1 MVLSRFKSLIGSG
14 KTLILWGL
22 IALSFA
28 MFPKIAH
35 ADPSDISA
43 ASRSVVRVALINVKD
58 GKNELVSHG
67 SGVAIAGDKI
77 LTNAHV
83 VEELRFDPNLRIG
96 IIPSEGATNYAAEII
111 AYSPKNDLAL
121 LQISGKGRI
130 TAANLFIGPVV
141 DGSDV
146 FAIGYPGTVDI
157 AQGLSLADM
166 IRPTPPVKT
175 KGNTSAG
182 RSAKDFNTLLHTAP
196 IGGGN
201 SGGPLV
207 DSCGRI
213 VGINS
218 FGTLSNGNDAEFFF
232 AIAASEITKFLR
244 QANVRIATSNS
255 VCRSVAELTREE
267 NERAEKANRKIESQ
281 QRAEQEAL
289 DDKLEE
295 YRRIA
300 TYQVMEARENRTAL
314 TFLLLIIAL
323 AIGGGSYIMFD
334 KQHRVAAKL
343 MVGGSVLAIIC
354 AAISF
359 AGRPNFN
366 TIEDIIAALK
376 AEDAE
381 KDNPIASEN
390 LNAGKKICVLN
401 KSRSRITVSKP
412 VDVGFEWSDSGC
424 VNGRTQY
431 NPNAEKWSRS
441 FVPNVDNEI
450 SVVSYD
456 PRNNI
461 YRVERYLPSLNAMG
475 NARKARNQFNVRGCT
490 TDTGALE
497 KIGNMNDAIA
507 SLLPKT
513 PNELL
518 IYECKDLE

>member
-1 MVLSRFKSLIGSG
+1 MVHSTFK
-14 KTLILWGL
+14 TYILVSL
-22 IALSFA
+22 IALSFII
-28 MFPKIAH
+28 FPKAAY

-83 VEELRFDPNLRIG
+83 VEELRYDPNLRIG
-96 IIPSEGATNYAAEII
+96 IIPSEGATNYAATII

-130 TAANLFIGPVV
+130 TAANLFIGPVA

-213 VGINS
+213 IGINS
-218 FGTLSNGNDAEFFF
+218 FGSLSNGNDAEFFF
-232 AIAASEITKFLR
+232 AIAASEISKFLR
-244 QANVRIATSNS
+244 QANVTVETSNS
-255 VCRSVAELTREE
+255 ICRSVAELTREE
-267 NERAEKANRKIESQ
+267 NARAEKANRKIEAQ
-281 QRAEQEAL
+281 QRAEQEAQ
-289 DDKLEE
+289 DEKLEE

-300 TYQVMEARENRTAL
+300 TYQVMEARDNRTAL
-314 TFLLLIIAL
+314 TFLLLFIAL
-323 AIGGGSYIMFD
+323 GLGGVSYIMFD
-334 KQHRVAAKL
+334 RQNIVAAKL
-343 MVGGSVLAIIC
+343 LVGGSILAVII
-354 AAISF
+354 AALSF
-359 AGRPNFN
+359 ASRPNFN
-366 TIEDIIAALK
+366 AIEDIIVSLK
-376 AEDAE
+376 ADDE
-381 KDNPIASEN
+381 KKDKPISSDT
-390 LNAGKKICVLN
+390 LRAGKKICVLN

-412 VDVGFEWSDSGC
+412 VDVAFEWSDSGC

-441 FVPNVDNEI
+441 FVPNVDNQI
-450 SVVSYD
+450 SVVSFD
-456 PRNNI
+456 PRSSI
-461 YRVERYLPSLNAMG
+461 YRVERYLPSLKAMG
-475 NARKARNQFNVRGCT
+475 NARKARNQYNVRGCT
-490 TDTGALE
+490 TDTAALE
-497 KIGNMNDAIA
+497 RIGNMNDAIA
-507 SLLPKT
+507 SVLPKA

-518 IYECKDLE
+518 IYECKNVK

>member
-1 MVLSRFKSLIGSG
+1 MQSRLKIF
-14 KTLILWGL
+14 ILAPL
-22 IALSFA
+22 IALSYVIIPSAAFA
-28 MFPKIAH
+28 N
-35 ADPSDISA
+35 PSDISA

-67 SGVAIAGDKI
+67 SGVAIAADKI

-83 VEELRFDPNLRIG
+83 VEELRYDPNLRIG
-96 IIPSEGATNYAAEII
+96 IIPSEGATNYAATII
-111 AYSPKNDLAL
+111 AFSPKNDLAL

-130 TAANLFIGPVV
+130 TAANLFIGPIP

-218 FGTLSNGNDAEFFF
+218 FGSLSNGNDAEFFF
-232 AIAASEITKFLR
+232 AIAANEISKFLR

-255 VCRSVAELTREE
+255 VCRSVAELTRAE
-267 NERAEKANRKIESQ
+267 NARAEKANRKIEAQ
-281 QRAEQEAL
+281 QRAKQEAQ
-289 DDKLEE
+289 DNKLEE

-300 TYQVMEARENRTAL
+300 TYQVMETRDNHTAI

-323 AIGGGSYIMFD
+323 GLGGASYIMFE
-334 KQHRVAAKL
+334 KHNKVTAKL
-343 MVGGSVLAIIC
+343 LAGGSILAIII

-366 TIEDIIAALK
+366 RIEDIIASLK
-376 AEDAE
+376 ADDE
-381 KDNPIASEN
+381 KKDKPIASDA
-390 LNAGKKICVLN
+390 LYAGKKICVLN
-401 KSRSRITVSKP
+401 NSRSRITVSKL
-412 VDVGFEWSDSGC
+412 VDIGFEWSDSGC
-424 VNGRTQY
+424 VNDRTQY
-431 NPNAEKWSRS
+431 SPNAEKWSRS
-441 FVPNVDNEI
+441 FVPNVDNQI

-475 NARKARNQFNVRGCT
+475 NARKARNQYNVSGCT
-490 TDTGALE
+490 TDTVALE
-497 KIGNMNDAIA
+497 KIGTLNDAIA
-507 SLLPKT
+507 SMLPKT

-518 IYECKDLE
+518 IYECKNVK

>member
-1 MVLSRFKSLIGSG
+1 MAHNIFK
-14 KTLILWGL
+14 TFILAYI
-22 IALSFA
+22 IALLYYI
-28 MFPKIAH
+28 FPAVAY

-58 GKNELVSHG
+58 GKNEPISHG

-83 VEELRFDPNLRIG
+83 VEELRYDPNLRIG
-96 IIPSEGATNYAAEII
+96 IIPSEGATNYAATII

-130 TAANLFIGPVV
+130 TPANLFIGPIA

-166 IRPTPPVKT
+166 IRPIPPVKT

-218 FGTLSNGNDAEFFF
+218 FGSLSSGNDAEFFF
-232 AIAASEITKFLR
+232 AIAANEITKFLS
-244 QANVRIATSNS
+244 QANVRIETSNS
-255 VCRSVAELTREE
+255 ICRSVAELTREE
-267 NERAEKANRKIESQ
+267 NARAEKANRKIEAQ
-281 QRAEQEAL
+281 KRAEQEAH

-300 TYQVMEARENRTAL
+300 TYQVIEARDNRLAI
-314 TFLLLIIAL
+314 TFLLLIIAISL
-323 AIGGGSYIMFD
+323 AFISYILFQ
-334 KQHRVAAKL
+334 KHNKVTAKL
-343 MVGGSVLAIIC
+343 LVGGSLLAVII
-354 AAISF
+354 AAISY

-366 TIEDIIAALK
+366 SIEDILAALK
-376 AEDAE
+376 ASGAKKE
-381 KDNPIASEN
+381 KSDEN
-390 LNAGKKICVLN
+390 VTLYAGKKICVLN
-401 KSRSRITVSKP
+401 KNRSRITVSKP
-412 VDVGFEWSDSGC
+412 DDVGFDWSDSGC
-424 VNGRTQY
+424 VNDRTQY
-431 NPNAEKWSRS
+431 NPIAEKWSRS
-441 FVPNVDNEI
+441 FVPNVDNQI
-450 SVVSYD
+450 SLVSFE
-456 PRNNI
+456 PRKNI
-461 YRVERYLPSLNAMG
+461 YRIERYLPNLKAMG
-475 NARKARNQFNVRGCT
+475 DARKARNLYNVRGCT
-490 TDTGALE
+490 TDTEALE
-497 KIGNMNDAIA
+497 KIGNMNDAIQ
-507 SLLPKT
+507 SILPKT
-513 PNELL
+513 PNEVL
-518 IYECKDLE
+518 IYECQDVK